1 MILVLRS
8 GKSGTEKLEVTKESL
23 KLPFL
28 HLSGEGWTRDRPET
42 GRRGRESLALDQ
54 LRAVHILSNL
64 SVPCIPGYNTQDAGF
79 FENTDVTPAC
89 EYK

>member
-8 GKSGTEKLEVTKESL
+8 GKSGTEKLEVTKGSL

-54 LRAVHILSNL
+54 LRAVRILSNL
-64 SVPCIPGYNTQDAGF
+64 SVPCIPQPVEWLQYSG
-79 FENTDVTPAC
+79 C
-89 EYK
+89 RIL

>member
-54 LRAVHILSNL
+54 LRGPGAYCLISLCLAFLS
-64 SVPCIPGYNTQDAGF
+64 P
-79 FENTDVTPAC
+79 
-89 EYK
+89 